1 MIGQKTRLMGA
12 EDGSGEIP
20 EAGGKEGIWT
30 EKLQN
35 KNFEGDEWC
44 YHYLERESET
54 RLGLK
59 LKTGEQCPVNGN
71 ERREATQWVCNCGDR
86 RERACAQDK
95 LTALSEAGGRI
106 LLKQINGI
114 ENWRE

>member
-1 MIGQKTRLMGA
+1 MIEQKTRLMGA

-86 RERACAQDK
+86 REEEHVLRTNSQHCQRQ
-95 LTALSEAGGRI
+95 EVGYC
-106 LLKQINGI
+106 
-114 ENWRE
+114 